1 MNYDIIALDV
11 DGTLLTDDHVLT
23 PAVREAV
30 REAHARGAEIVLCTG
45 RGPASALP
53 VLDALGLSGTMIT
66 HNGAATIDAAQRK
79 VLHQYSIE
87 ATEVERFRSYC
98 LRNGLHF
105 DVNTA
110 LDMLIEGITPEA
122 ESMYRMFKAKPVMR
136 DPKEPLPD
144 GLVKFTLFG
153 TKADLDI
160 VEAEWNGWTHG
171 LQHIR
176 SGDMFIDVQHKEA
189 SKGTALREL
198 AKVRGVDPSRVM
210 AIGNYFND
218 VGMLAFA
225 GLGVAVAN
233 APDGVKEAADAL
245 TRSNE
250 EDGVAHALRTYVFAL
265 HEKPSR
271 GL

>member
-1 MNYDIIALDV
+1 MGKINYDIIALDV
-11 DGTLLTDDHVLT
+11 DGTLLTDNHVLT

-45 RGPASALP
+45 RGPANALP

-79 VLHQYSIE
+79 VLHQYSID
-87 ATEVERFRSYC
+87 ASEVARFRDYS
-98 LRNGLHF
+98 LQGGHHF
-105 DVNTA
+105 DINTA
-110 LDMLIEGITPEA
+110 FDMLVEGISPEA
-122 ESMYRMFKAKPVMR
+122 AEMYRKYEAKPVMR
-136 DPKEPLPD
+136 DPKDPLPD

-153 TKADLDI
+153 SIEDLNLI
-160 VEAEWNGWTHG
+160 EAEWNGWEHG

-176 SGDMFIDVQHKEA
+176 SGDYFIDVQHKEA
-189 SKGTALREL
+189 SKGTALRKL
-198 AKVRGVDPSRVM
+198 AEVRGVDPSRVM

-218 VGMLAFA
+218 VGMLKFA

-233 APDGVKEAADAL
+233 SPDGVKESADVV

-250 EDGVAHALRTYVFAL
+250 EDGVAAALQAYAFV
-265 HEKPSR
+265 
-271 GL
+271 